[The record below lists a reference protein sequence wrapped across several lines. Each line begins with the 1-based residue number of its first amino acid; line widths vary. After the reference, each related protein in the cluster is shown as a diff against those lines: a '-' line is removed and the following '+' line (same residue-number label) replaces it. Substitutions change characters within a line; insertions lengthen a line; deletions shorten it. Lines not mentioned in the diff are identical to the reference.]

1 MLPYIAT
8 NPVTDTIKQN
18 TETAYQRA
26 EKMHQ
31 VEQERQQIALA
42 RQRDSA
48 LRQGAQI
55 YAEPAPVAPAP
66 ITTFNTVPQAGP
78 PAPPTVN
85 MAGNPNPTVPLPD
98 IQQPSVTYPPTPA
111 DTRGQ
116 RALQV
121 FSNTPGMGD
130 VAMNVA
136 QHNQTQELAQ
146 REKMSAH
153 TDKVLELISNGNI
166 QGAKQYAQVHGVT
179 AVLPWFDNPRA
190 LMTIG
195 SLGRY
200 AHSMGADWSQA
211 GQFAEKTLSGMSQ
224 GLSSEE
230 AQRVASR
237 EVLSQITPFHTE
249 NDQGEITAFTKDRQA
264 VPLGRHG
271 RTARTMGANGAP
283 KVHSVLLTGQGYVS
297 LMSDNSRVL
306 LTDPATGK
314 PYTNNAEGKFVADW
328 IIRNA
333 IMPGDISEKVNDAKN
348 AARQVFGGTAPN
360 QGGSGRIRQY
370 NSDGT
375 ISDVIDQGE

>member
-26 EKMHQ
+26 EKMHTI
-31 VEQERQQIALA
+31 EQA
-42 RQRDSA
+42 RQRDAA
-48 LRQGAQI
+48 LRRGAQI

-66 ITTFNTVPQAGP
+66 ITTFNAVPQAGP

-85 MAGNPNPTVPLPD
+85 MAGNPNPPVPLPD
-98 IQQPSVTYPPTPA
+98 IQQPNIAYPPAPA

-166 QGAKQYAQVHGVT
+166 QGAKQYAQVHGLT

-211 GQFAEKTLSGMSQ
+211 GQFAEKTLSGISQ

-230 AQRVASR
+230 AQLVASR
-237 EVLSQITPFHTE
+237 EALSQITPFHTE
-249 NDQGEITAFTKDRQA
+249 NDQGEITAFTKDRQ
-264 VPLGRHG
+264 VIPMGRHG

-283 KVHSVLLTGQGYVS
+283 KVHNVVPTGQGFVV
-297 LMSDNSRVL
+297 LMSDKSQEL
-306 LTDPATGK
+306 LRDPTTGK

-328 IIRNA
+328 VLKNA
-333 IMPGDISEKVNDAKN
+333 DMPGDISKKVNDAKN
-348 AARQVFGGTAPN
+348 AALQVFGGTAPN